1 MKTECLKT
9 LETDSKN
16 ANTVFATLTDYNRSE
31 RDPTESIG
39 YIINASLHSIKL
51 QIQNLK
57 RLTRSLQE
65 ATPDAREEVAAVSSR
80 VAEVMKY
87 FGSDDAL
94 NRYAVDKK
102 FSGRRA
108 LEEARYAAAR

>member
-1 MKTECLKT
+1 MSSKHSHLASVTH
-9 LETDSKN
+9 TDS
-16 ANTVFATLTDYNRSE
+16 TRSE
-31 RDPTESIG
+31 QDPTESIG
-39 YIINASLHSIKL
+39 YIIKASLHSIKL

-65 ATPDAREEVAAVSSR
+65 ATPDAKDEVKAVSSL
-80 VAEVMKY
+80 VTEVDRF
-87 FGSDDAL
+87 FGSEAAL
-94 NRYAVDKK
+94 DRNLVDQK

>member
-9 LETDSKN
+9 LETDRKN
-16 ANTVFATLTDYNRSE
+16 ANTAFATLTDNSRSE

-39 YIINASLHSIKL
+39 YIINTSLRSIKL

-80 VAEVMKY
+80 VAEVTKY

>member
-57 RLTRSLQE
+57 RLTRSLQ
-65 ATPDAREEVAAVSSR
+65 
-80 VAEVMKY
+80 VAEVTKY